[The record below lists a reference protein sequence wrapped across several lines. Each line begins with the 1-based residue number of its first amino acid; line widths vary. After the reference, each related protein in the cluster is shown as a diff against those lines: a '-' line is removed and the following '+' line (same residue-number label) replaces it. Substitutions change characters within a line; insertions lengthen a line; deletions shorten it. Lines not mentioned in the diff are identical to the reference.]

1 MIFRHSP
8 GKYFYTKM
16 QCSILQID
24 GVNLMKKELLY
35 FPLAFALQG
44 CATDPSSPDYPISQS
59 DVHAQTYTYVDL
71 DGSKDE
77 LWKKA
82 RNYIASAY
90 GDSKAV
96 LRVEDENSGTLI
108 GKGIIKWKMLT
119 SSLSPYCYSEYDI
132 RFVSKDNKARLQLEL
147 LAGVPSISE
156 CVAWPLPSK
165 YGYQQITDK
174 FLQISSELEI
184 SLRGKGKLESIND
197 F

>member
-1 MIFRHSP
+1 
-8 GKYFYTKM
+8 M

-35 FPLAFALQG
+35 FSLALVLQG
-44 CATDPSSPDYPISQS
+44 CATNPNSPNYPIPQS
-59 DVHAQTYTYVDL
+59 DVQPKTYTYADL
-71 DGSKDE
+71 NGSKSE

-82 RNYIASAY
+82 RNYIATAY

-108 GKGIIKWKMLT
+108 GKGIIKWRMGDMT
-119 SSLSPYCYSEYDI
+119 LSPYCYSEYDI

-156 CVAWPLPSK
+156 CVAWTLPSR

-174 FLQISSELEI
+174 FSEISSQLEI